1 MKVGDIE
8 LRAVEG
14 VVMEGGFP
22 TEVLLGMLFLDRL
35 EMQNTGQMLV
45 LKQTH

>member
-1 MKVGDIE
+1 MNVSDIE

-14 VVMEGGFP
+14 VVVEGGFP
-22 TEVLLGMLFLDRL
+22 TEVLLGMSFLGRL